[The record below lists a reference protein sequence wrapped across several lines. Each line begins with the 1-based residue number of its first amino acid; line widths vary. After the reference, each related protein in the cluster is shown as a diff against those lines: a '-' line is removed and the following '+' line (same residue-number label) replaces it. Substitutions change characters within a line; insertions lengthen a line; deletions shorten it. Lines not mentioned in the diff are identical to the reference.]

1 MILVD
6 ANLLVYAYHSG
17 SPFHDQ
23 AKSWLEEVLSGLE
36 PVGLPWSTLHAF
48 LRLTTNPKIV
58 GNPFPIDEAAGIVEE
73 WLQRPQVVVPQPG
86 DRYWPILRRLL
97 EEARVQGS
105 LVTDAHLAAL
115 AVEHGAA
122 LYSSDRDFRRFNL
135 PDLVD
140 PLASPE

>member
-36 PVGLPWSTLHAF
+36 PVGFPWSTIHAF

-97 EEARVQGS
+97 EEARVQGP

-140 PLASPE
+140 PLAPPE